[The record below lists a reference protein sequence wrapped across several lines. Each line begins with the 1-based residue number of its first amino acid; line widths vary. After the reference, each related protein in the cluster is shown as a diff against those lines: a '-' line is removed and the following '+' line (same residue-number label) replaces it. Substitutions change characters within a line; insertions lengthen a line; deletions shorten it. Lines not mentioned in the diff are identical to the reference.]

1 MDATNWQRPVD
12 ADGKLDLRLEDRWTV
27 KKGPPPAGIVKSLPC
42 GACGEI
48 AMLTEK
54 HGLQVTT
61 VHELGA
67 LESRNGIAWTVP
79 EDKRKGRWVMAWERN
94 FASHALYVPGLIAA
108 PTDRP
113 AHCSADTMVWS
124 PDFVVAPEPVW
135 MDAPEPGKQWERDV
149 LVYRPIHDGDGI
161 LRYRMPNGA
170 SLFLHSANGATDFV
184 GYYYPAHNGKAAA
197 IRCDDMRYRNPLN
210 GKCSTRYSPGDEIVR
225 PTHVCF
231 KKGGE

>member
-61 VHELGA
+61 MHELGA
-67 LESRNGIAWTVP
+67 LISRRGIAWDVP
-79 EDKRKGRWVMAWERN
+79 ADKRAGRWV
-94 FASHALYVPGLIAA
+94 ASVTLGADEMNRAYFDD
-108 PTDRP
+108 PTDR
-113 AHCSADTMVWS
+113 MVWL
-124 PDFVVAPEPVW
+124 PDAVAPEPVR
-135 MDAPEPGKQWERDV
+135 MDAPEPGKHWENGG

-161 LRYRMPNGA
+161 LRYKMPNGA

-184 GYYYPAHNGKAAA
+184 GYYFGDRG
-197 IRCDDMRYRNPLN
+197 IRNVSALYVETTKRGQRQTTNRW
-210 GKCSTRYSPGDEIVR
+210 KPGVDVER
-225 PTHVCF
+225 PSHVVF
-231 KKGGE
+231 KQGGE